1 MSEFRECFFIF
12 FAFIRVKKNETN
24 CSPFIAS
31 GKGHEFEDI
40 MKGVMNIKP
49 IRTEEDYENALKE
62 IERLFDAEAGTP
74 EEDKL
79 EVLSILVDV
88 YESEHYAIP
97 LPDPIEAIEY
107 HAERL
112 KLSRKDLAEHIGSA
126 SRVSEILNRKRRL
139 TMKMIRN
146 LNAALDIPLEIL
158 TQDYELEGQKR
169 EKNRVNLFGRELV
182 NV

>member
-1 MSEFRECFFIF
+1 
-12 FAFIRVKKNETN
+12 
-24 CSPFIAS
+24 
-31 GKGHEFEDI
+31 
-40 MKGVMNIKP
+40 MNIKP

-62 IERLFDAEAGTP
+62 IEHLFDAQVGTP

-88 YESEHYAIP
+88 YETEHYAIP

-112 KLSRKDLAEHIGSA
+112 NLSRKDLAEHIGSA

-146 LNAALDIPLEIL
+146 LNIALDIPLEIL

-169 EKNRVNLFGRELV
+169 EKNRVDLFGRELV
-182 NV
+182 KV

>member
-1 MSEFRECFFIF
+1 
-12 FAFIRVKKNETN
+12 
-24 CSPFIAS
+24 
-31 GKGHEFEDI
+31 
-40 MKGVMNIKP
+40 MNIKP
-49 IRTEEDYENALKE
+49 IRTDKDYENALKE
-62 IERLFDAEAGTP
+62 IERLFDSKAGTP

-88 YESEHYAIP
+88 YETEHYAIP

-126 SRVSEILNRKRRL
+126 SRVSEVLNRKRRL

-146 LNAALDIPLEIL
+146 LNMALDIPLEIL
-158 TQDYELEGQKR
+158 TQDYELEGQKG
-169 EKNRVNLFGRELV
+169 EKNRVNLFAQEFAKA
-182 NV
+182 

>member
-1 MSEFRECFFIF
+1 
-12 FAFIRVKKNETN
+12 
-24 CSPFIAS
+24 
-31 GKGHEFEDI
+31 
-40 MKGVMNIKP
+40 MNIKP

-62 IERLFDAEAGTP
+62 IEVLFNAKAGTP

-97 LPDPIEAIEY
+97 LPDPIEAIKY

-112 KLSRKDLAEHIGSA
+112 KLSRKDLAEYIGSP

-146 LNAALDIPLEIL
+146 LNTALDIPLEIL
-158 TQDYELEGQKR
+158 TQDYELERQKK
-169 EKNRVNLFGRELV
+169 EKSRGNLFGQEFAKA
-182 NV
+182 

>member
-1 MSEFRECFFIF
+1 M
-12 FAFIRVKKNETN
+12 
-24 CSPFIAS
+24 
-31 GKGHEFEDI
+31 D
-40 MKGVMNIKP
+40 IKP

-62 IERLFDAEAGTP
+62 IERLFDAKAGTP

-112 KLSRKDLAEHIGSA
+112 NLSRKDLAEYIGSA
-126 SRVSEILNRKRRL
+126 SRVSEILNRKRKL

-146 LNAALDIPLEIL
+146 LNTALDIPLEIL
-158 TQDYELEGQKR
+158 TQDYELEGQKK
-169 EKNRVNLFGRELV
+169 EGNRGNLFGRELAKA
-182 NV
+182 